1 MNPYRELALPAGDVP
16 VNLRLEDNLIRLSYM
31 DQEGYQYEQLLSYME
46 IAGEIQEAIDRDSF
60 LTPEEYELGKMDGYA
75 FCGEEAIEL
84 FREFSNKVCEEPPAR
99 TGESKPE
106 TEVTRE
112 PAAEA
117 TAGETT
123 EKEPVLEEP
132 APTEE
137 FSGEPADFYYKEGWK
152 LPEGGSKTRYQCNV
166 AAIHTLRMLEQEGR
180 PATEKEQEI
189 LAGYVGWGGLA
200 NAFNARNAAWK
211 KEYREL
217 KELLN
222 EKEYE
227 QARQSVT
234 TSFYTPPEII
244 RGIYHGLKQFGF
256 QNGKILE
263 PAVGIGNFWHGL
275 PEEMR
280 ESQLYGVEVDS
291 ISGRI
296 AGYLHPSANIQIKG
310 FEETEFSDNSFDVVV
325 GNVPFGDFK
334 DP

>member
-1 MNPYRELALPAGDVP
+1 
-16 VNLRLEDNLIRLSYM
+16 
-31 DQEGYQYEQLLSYME
+31 ME

-166 AAIHTLRMLEQEGR
+166 AAIHTLRMLEQEGSR
-180 PATEKEQEI
+180 LLKG
-189 LAGYVGWGGLA
+189 AGDIGRVCRMGGLQTHLMPEMPHGR
-200 NAFNARNAAWK
+200 RN
-211 KEYREL
+211 
-217 KELLN
+217 
-222 EKEYE
+222 
-227 QARQSVT
+227 T
-234 TSFYTPPEII
+234 
-244 RGIYHGLKQFGF
+244 
-256 QNGKILE
+256 
-263 PAVGIGNFWHGL
+263 GN
-275 PEEMR
+275 
-280 ESQLYGVEVDS
+280 
-291 ISGRI
+291 
-296 AGYLHPSANIQIKG
+296 
-310 FEETEFSDNSFDVVV
+310 
-325 GNVPFGDFK
+325 
-334 DP
+334 